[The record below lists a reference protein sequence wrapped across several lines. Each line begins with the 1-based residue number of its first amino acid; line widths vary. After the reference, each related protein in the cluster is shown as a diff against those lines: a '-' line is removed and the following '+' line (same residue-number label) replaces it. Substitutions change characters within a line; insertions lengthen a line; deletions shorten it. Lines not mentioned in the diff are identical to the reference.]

1 MDLEK
6 KHDSCGSDES
16 ACTAHSERAPRV
28 PRTSDEKHKIIN
40 RLRRVEGQVRGVEK
54 MIEDDRYCV
63 DLLIQL
69 SAIQA
74 ALRKIG
80 YSVLERHTKS
90 CVAKAIEEGHGDEQ
104 INELLNVL
112 KHFQ

>member
-1 MDLEK
+1 MRR
-6 KHDSCGSDES
+6 
-16 ACTAHSERAPRV
+16 TFRADAAR

-63 DLLIQL
+63 DVLIQL

>member
-1 MDLEK
+1 M
-6 KHDSCGSDES
+6 
-16 ACTAHSERAPRV
+16 
-28 PRTSDEKHKIIN
+28 IN

-63 DLLIQL
+63 DVLIQL

>member
-6 KHDSCGSDES
+6 KHCSCGSNES
-16 ACTAHSERAPRV
+16 ACAEHSERTPRV

-63 DLLIQL
+63 DVLIQL